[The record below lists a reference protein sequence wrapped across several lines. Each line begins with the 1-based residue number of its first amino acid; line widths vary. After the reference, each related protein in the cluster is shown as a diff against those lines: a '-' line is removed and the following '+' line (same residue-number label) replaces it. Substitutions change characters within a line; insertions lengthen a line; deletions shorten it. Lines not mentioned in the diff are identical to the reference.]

1 MLIIQLLYNINIGS
15 LIINVTEFKKNN
27 IWNKFIKNRD
37 LQLFGAIDQ
46 TLFNLIIPESKK
58 NYFPFR

>member
-1 MLIIQLLYNINIGS
+1 MLIIQLLYYINIGS

-27 IWNKFIKNRD
+27 IWDKFIKNRD